1 MKPEDG
7 LRVGL
12 DALGLA
18 PTLSGEQADRL
29 LAYLDL
35 LNKWNKTYNLT
46 AIREPERMLTHHL
59 LDSLAVLPF
68 VGRDALL
75 DVGSGAGL
83 PGIPLAI
90 SRPDLSITLL
100 DVVGKKCAFMQQA
113 CIQLGLANTR
123 VVNERVELWRPEARF
138 GQIISR
144 AYGELDDLVRQTG
157 HLLARGGRWLAMKG
171 NLPQTELDHLRGARL
186 VEAIRLRVPDL
197 EAERH
202 LIILEAA

>member
-7 LRVGL
+7 LRAGL

-90 SRPDLSITLL
+90 SRPDLSVTLL

-113 CIQLGLANTR
+113 CIQLDLANTR
-123 VVNERVELWRPEARF
+123 VVNERVELWRPETRF

-186 VEAIRLRVPDL
+186 VEAIRLRVPGL

-202 LIILEAA
+202 LIILEAV